1 MRNGILVVALVASV
15 SASVAVGVSAQQ
27 GRGAGPA
34 PAAPRPPSP
43 WASAPID
50 LTGYWVSI
58 VNEDWRWRMVTPP
71 KGDYA
76 SVPLN
81 DAGRKVA
88 DGWTTARDGSCEA
101 YGAAGLM
108 RNPTRV
114 HITWENENTLKVET
128 DAGVQ
133 TRRFFFDPAR
143 KQAPAGPATLQG
155 HSYAEWERP
164 GGGRGAAPP
173 GGNLRVATTSLRG
186 GWLRK
191 NGVPYSASAT
201 LTEYYDRFAAPNGD
215 DWLVVTTIVS
225 DPTYLNQDFVTS
237 THFKKEADGA
247 KWAPAPC
254 KAIT

>member
-1 MRNGILVVALVASV
+1 MKYYGILVVALVASA
-15 SASVAVGVSAQQ
+15 ASVAAQQ

-88 DGWTTARDGSCEA
+88 DSWTTARDGSCEA

-108 RNPTRV
+108 RNPTRL

-128 DAGVQ
+128 DAGAQ

-143 KQAPAGPATLQG
+143 KAAVGPASLQG
-155 HSYAEWERP
+155 HSFAEWERP
-164 GGGRGAAPP
+164 GGGGRGGQAPA
-173 GGNLRVATTSLRG
+173 GGNLKVTTSNMRG

-191 NGVPYSASAT
+191 NGVPYSASAGPDGV
-201 LTEYYDRFAAPNGD
+201 LRPLRGPQRRRVAGGHHHRERPH
-215 DWLVVTTIVS
+215 VS
-225 DPTYLNQDFVTS
+225 QPGLRDQHALQEGSRRREV
-237 THFKKEADGA
+237 GA
-247 KWAPAPC
+247 GAV
-254 KAIT
+254 

>member
-1 MRNGILVVALVASV
+1 MKYGILIVALVASAV
-15 SASVAVGVSAQQ
+15 SLGAQQ

-88 DGWTTARDGSCEA
+88 DSWTTARDGSCEA

-108 RNPTRV
+108 RNPTRL
-114 HITWENENTLKVET
+114 HITWENESTLKVET

-133 TRRFFFDPAR
+133 TRRFNFDPAR
-143 KQAPAGPATLQG
+143 KAAVGPAD
-155 HSYAEWERP
+155 
-164 GGGRGAAPP
+164 
-173 GGNLRVATTSLRG
+173 
-186 GWLRK
+186 RK
-191 NGVPYSASAT
+191 S
-201 LTEYYDRFAAPNGD
+201 
-215 DWLVVTTIVS
+215 VV
-225 DPTYLNQDFVTS
+225 
-237 THFKKEADGA
+237 
-247 KWAPAPC
+247 
-254 KAIT
+254 